1 MRPLQIALLCLLYF
15 KWTYSYMSWPI
26 NVNIKIN
33 ILKIVGD
40 INRVGQAV
48 DRASLTDHEPPAGN
62 SSDHNTSTICFI
74 VIGISIISATMISID
89 IILVVIIIP
98 ILITS
103 SKGRSVRWDSLARSP
118 IGSYWEAP
126 LSSDVKG
133 SVPQIGII
141 ITF

>member
-1 MRPLQIALLCLLYF
+1 
-15 KWTYSYMSWPI
+15 MSWAI

-48 DRASLTDHEPPAGN
+48 DRASLTDHEPPPGN

-74 VIGISIISATMISID
+74 VTCIIIIIATIISIV
-89 IILVVIIIP
+89 IIVVVIIIP

-118 IGSYWEAP
+118 IGSYLEEAP
-126 LSSDVKG
+126 PSSDIRRIRATDWYNYHFLTLWEG
-133 SVPQIGII
+133 
-141 ITF
+141 F